1 MKTKNDVINALIEA
15 NFLERASDLK
25 KQFNNRPVGNGFRAR
40 KDKVIKTVNELGY
53 SSYMKQDWYFID
65 DVDDYGK
72 QKVFFKFDDYW
83 IEICYRFYDGDSEIF
98 SNSISGLQ
106 AIVSGNKDYY
116 SGCPIVNSYEDL
128 HEILETVMSIYNDSV
143 MILSGDLTLADYKNH
158 NLHEL
163 MCVKTS
169 KRDVL
174 EVLKRVHFYERTT
187 EISNAFNK
195 LSKTPLPEVDKKK
208 IFEIIQYFGY
218 EPGYEHSCFYL
229 KNQIVGPFKFDMR
242 FCLKWF
248 LGDFQW
254 HVYEEGVRIY
264 GTVWMGINEDLVG
277 DGVQVPCR
285 PSFRNLGE
293 LKELLAVAFEM
304 FEDFKQTLCE
314 SKGIEYTRI
323 TGEAE

>member
-25 KQFNNRPVGNGFRAR
+25 KQFNNRPVGNGFKAR

-72 QKVFFKFDDYW
+72 QKVFFRFDNYW

-106 AIVSGNKDYY
+106 AIVSGNQDYY

-128 HEILETVMSIYNDSV
+128 NEILKLAIEIYKDSLDRLNEEKPDV
-143 MILSGDLTLADYKNH
+143 GTDCPVVNKLIRVVTSRSDILAALGKI
-158 NLHEL
+158 
-163 MCVKTS
+163 K
-169 KRDVL
+169 
-174 EVLKRVHFYERTT
+174 FIERTT
-187 EISNAFNK
+187 KMAQVFNK
-195 LSKTPLPEVDKKK
+195 DSKTPLPKVDKRI
-208 IFEIIQYFGY
+208 IFEIIKSFGY
-218 EPGYEHSCFYL
+218 EPAYEHSCFYL
-229 KNQIVGPFKFDMR
+229 KNQIVGPYRFDMR

-248 LGDFQW
+248 LADFQW
-254 HVYEEGVRIY
+254 YVYEEGVMLY
-264 GTVWMGINEDLVG
+264 GTTWVGIDKDLI
-277 DGVQVPCR
+277 DDRDIKFAR
-285 PSFRNLGE
+285 PSFQNLE
-293 LKELLAVAFEM
+293 EFKKLIAVAFEM